1 MQNINKTK
9 ERFKTLETQMANI
22 ATILSQI
29 AQDKF
34 PSQTKPNSKE
44 EIKHSPYIRR
54 DWSER
59 VTKKPPRG
67 S

>member
-1 MQNINKTK
+1 
-9 ERFKTLETQMANI
+9 MANI